1 MKGTHCLMHRPTL
14 HPCFKDYLA
23 ASIRLRNEMTA
34 AGHGESAVEMAQ
46 EELIAST
53 ATWHHFQSPRDDARF
68 ANGVGVLIDTL
79 VGSGGQRG
87 IRYKRRETPEEF
99 VGSDVCDATAYR
111 LQCWLGILERRVRE
125 VSDRQLQERLRYE
138 SVRNP
143 LSFDVRWSQLATKEG
158 LTVEDIVNFITDVD
172 PTEPFPYDTQ
182 EIGELTYIDL
192 KYRRVLVLPTTF
204 VPTLKRLYPF
214 ETKNSKIVKT
224 VRGASHPISV
234 FALRVLG
241 EFETDKETV
250 ERLEKRL
257 VPLDWTSA
265 SIQKNLNE
273 MEAEDAERDEKIDP
287 VPETKLDS
295 KQDDNLKAWSELDAT
310 LQKALA
316 ANDTQAIAELQARV
330 KKMEDLS
337 QWADKNEEGKILALY
352 PNNPLTLS
360 RVKVINDAKLKARE
374 GVIDAPYA
382 LDNAEAV
389 EMEDGCPV
397 SGKPARSTPTAAA
410 REGEEQ

>member
-1 MKGTHCLMHRPTL
+1 MRGSTHCVTTRPTL
-14 HPCFKDYLA
+14 HPCFNNYLA
-23 ASIRLRNEMTA
+23 ASIRLRDEMSA
-34 AGHGESAVEMAQ
+34 AGHGESAIEAALQ
-46 EELIAST
+46 ELIAST

-68 ANGVGVLIDTL
+68 ANGVDVLVDTL

-87 IRYKRRETPEEF
+87 IRYKRRDTPEEF
-99 VGSDVCDATAYR
+99 AGSDVCDATAYR
-111 LQCWLGILERRVRE
+111 LRRWLGILERQVRE

-138 SVRNP
+138 SGRNP

-204 VPTLKRLYPF
+204 VPTFKRLYPF

-224 VRGASHPISV
+224 VRGASHPISI

-241 EFETDKETV
+241 EFEIDKETV

-273 MEAEDAERDEKIDP
+273 MTAEDAERGTLDP
-287 VPETKLDS
+287 VPETRLDS
-295 KQDDNLKAWSELDAT
+295 KQDDNLRAWSELDAA

-330 KKMEDLS
+330 KEMEDLS
-337 QWADKNEEGKILALY
+337 QWKDEDAEGKVTFY

-360 RVKVINDAKLKARE
+360 RVKVINDTKLKARE
-374 GVIDAPYA
+374 GVLDVPYA
-382 LDNAEAV
+382 LENAEAV